1 MGCVV
6 EDVCK
11 RRTKPLG
18 LGSSPLCCPKADLV
32 DRVLFYMVAELA

>member
-18 LGSSPLCCPKADLV
+18 LAQAIC
-32 DRVLFYMVAELA
+32 VAQKQILWTVYCFTW